1 MIPFIPICVSWGSSS
16 SCLPSLPASIAMESS
31 SAAGLYSKLFEFNIR
46 VYVKTPLDSLCIS
59 KILTLLSM
67 EETASLNLP
76 KLLFIFVIPRPAGA
90 NSITIYN
97 SMSGLFKDYSN
108 FFKSQILTL
117 QSL

>member
-1 MIPFIPICVSWGSSS
+1 
-16 SCLPSLPASIAMESS
+16 MESS
-31 SAAGLYSKLFEFNIR
+31 SAAGLYSKLFEFNTK
-46 VYVKTPLDSLCIS
+46 VYVNSPPDSLWKS
-59 KILTLLSM
+59 KILTLLSI

-76 KLLFIFVIPRPAGA
+76 EFIFVIARPAGA
-90 NSITIYN
+90 NSITFYN